1 MGNGRRPD
9 RGALGRSIHSVKPVV
24 CKGAAAPSLQI
35 LPLRLRASAG
45 DPPAFD
51 SAHTGMESL
60 KLSGIKSF
68 LRRTKTTAELEA
80 LAASTFTSATEEVTI
95 TSIGTEGTSS
105 SGQVTMPKWLLL
117 QAIEDLL
124 AEGPNGRQL
133 FAIADR
139 SRYGTAV

>member
-1 MGNGRRPD
+1 
-9 RGALGRSIHSVKPVV
+9 
-24 CKGAAAPSLQI
+24 
-35 LPLRLRASAG
+35 
-45 DPPAFD
+45 
-51 SAHTGMESL
+51 MESL

-68 LRRTKTTAELEA
+68 LRRTKTTTELEA
-80 LAASTFTSATEEVTI
+80 LAASTFASATEEVTI

-117 QAIEDLL
+117 EAIEDLL
-124 AEGPNGRQL
+124 TEGPNGRQL

>member
-1 MGNGRRPD
+1 
-9 RGALGRSIHSVKPVV
+9 
-24 CKGAAAPSLQI
+24 
-35 LPLRLRASAG
+35 
-45 DPPAFD
+45 
-51 SAHTGMESL
+51 MESL

-80 LAASTFTSATEEVTI
+80 LAASTFASATEEVVI

-105 SGQVTMPKWLLL
+105 SGQVSMPKWLLL
-117 QAIEDLL
+117 EAIEDLL
-124 AEGPNGRQL
+124 SEGPNGRQL